1 MVKLFGRRIFEKFKG
16 FFFSGGTTR
25 KGKVYPGELS
35 WQSRCQHY
43 DQIVE
48 RHPLAKQGLL
58 SIAGKVVEQGIFTK
72 AAYDDGPHAVRSE
85 EAKDK
90 CDELN
95 KRLGLNVMLYDT
107 ITTQM
112 KYGSCF
118 WEKSFSPV
126 FDARIIPMQ
135 EAIEPA
141 EVNDVGEIIVWR
153 QNLNLYGTTEPPSWS
168 NNEIVHYAWNISSK
182 SWPYGTSMLI
192 GLDTEFDALETIET
206 ATSDYAKKQGLPKEL
221 WQVGDRDYTPNDD
234 EIAAIR
240 KKIKNWGAGEEFVT
254 NYTINRIAGGTGEKP
269 LSEISKI
276 LDFYYTHI
284 VDGLMVA
291 PISKQW
297 SSTMASAE
305 EMELVQRAHLI
316 TPLQRLVGNKIEREI
331 YSPYLE
337 SLGYSVKVCPTV
349 LWEAPDAHKDEE
361 AEYWALQV
369 QSGIVPAEYAALEQG
384 FDMEKIKQMRNEQLK
399 REAEQMQFQKVQQQ
413 EFNVNPKQGV
423 KQKVNPKEGEE

>member
-1 MVKLFGRRIFEKFKG
+1 MVKLKFWEKFKG
-16 FFFSGGTTR
+16 FFVTGGTASR
-25 KGKVYPGELS
+25 KGRLYPGELS
-35 WQSRCQHY
+35 WQPRCQYY
-43 DQIVE
+43 DKIVE

-72 AAYDDGPHAVRSE
+72 VAYDDGPHATRSQ

-107 ITTQM
+107 VVTQM

-118 WEKSFSPV
+118 WEKNFSPV
-126 FDARIIPMQ
+126 FDTRIIPML
-135 EAIEPA
+135 EVIEPA
-141 EVNDVGEIIVWR
+141 EVNDIGEIIVWR
-153 QNLNLYGTTEPPSWS
+153 QNLLGTKTSPTWTA
-168 NNEIVHYAWNISSK
+168 NEIVHYAWNISSK

-192 GLDTEFDALETIET
+192 GLDTEFNALETIEQ
-206 ATSDYAKKQGLPKEL
+206 ATSDYAEKQALPKEL

-234 EIAAIR
+234 ELATIR
-240 KKIKNWGAGEEFVT
+240 NKVKNWSAGEEFVT

-284 VDGLMVA
+284 VDGMMVA

-297 SSTMASAE
+297 SSTMASAQ

-316 TPLQRLVGNKIEREI
+316 TPLQRLIGNKIEREI
-331 YSPYLE
+331 YQPYLE
-337 SLGYSVKVCPTV
+337 SLGYSVKVCPSV

-361 AEYWALQV
+361 MEYWMGAV
-369 QSGIVPAEYAALEQG
+369 QSGIVPSEYAAMELG
-384 FDMEKIKQMRNEQLK
+384 FDLDKIKEMRNEQLQ
-399 REAEQMQFQKVQQQ
+399 REAEQAQFQKVQQQ
-413 EFNVNPKQGV
+413 EFGV
-423 KQKVNPKEGEE
+423 KQKVKPEEKQE